1 MKYAVKL
8 LALAT
13 ILATGSPQLVAGPQT
28 GKGSTKKTPQKSEG
42 ASLSGCVDQ
51 QEGQYVLVDDHDLK
65 VIANLEA
72 EGFPTEGF
80 AKHMGEKVIVRGSQN
95 PGDAR
100 PVFKVHRIETVSD
113 TCAPQ
118 ASSGGKK

>member
-1 MKYAVKL
+1 MWYSVRAV
-8 LALAT
+8 AIVT
-13 ILATGSPQLVAGPQT
+13 ILATGISHSAAAAQAG
-28 GKGSTKKTPQKSEG
+28 KSNAKKTEQKKPG
-42 ASLSGCVDQ
+42 VSLSGCVDQ

-80 AKHMGEKVIVRGSQN
+80 AKHMGEKVTVQGTQN
-95 PGDAR
+95 PGGAR
-100 PVFKVHRIETVSD
+100 PVFKVRHIEIVSE

-118 ASSGGKK
+118 SAAGEKK